1 MSYSGNVH
9 EISFDEK
16 QILLIGTAHI
26 SQSSVDEVNSVID
39 QEKPDTVCI
48 ELCSSRHQAM
58 LDKDQWKN
66 MDIYKVV
73 REGKSF
79 LLFANLIMT
88 AFQKR
93 LGSQLGV
100 KPGAEM
106 LEAANAAERVGAELI
121 LADRDVK
128 ITLQRTWRGMTFWG
142 RMKVLSQLL
151 ASLFVREE
159 ISKEEIEKL
168 KESDALSEAMQMLA
182 EQSPEMKRI
191 LIDERDQFMAEKIK
205 LAQGKRIVAVVGAGH
220 VKGLTAELER
230 EHNLAELETVPPPG
244 KIGTWLK
251 WGIPT
256 LIVGLVA
263 YGFFTVETDVSIE
276 MIQRWFLI
284 NGTLSALGTAIAFG
298 HPITIATAF
307 VAAPFTSLNPAVAAG
322 WVAGLVEAFLRKPQ
336 VRDFESLADDITHL
350 RGFWQNNITRILL
363 VVMFANLGSAIGT
376 FVGGFAIASYFDRE
390 AEIFH
395 VQKLM

>member
-26 SQSSVDEVNSVID
+26 SQSSVDEVNSVIY

-106 LEAANAAERVGAELI
+106 IEGANAAERVGAELI

-128 ITLQRTWRGMTFWG
+128 ITLQRTWRGMTFWS

-220 VKGLTAELER
+220 VKGLMAELER

-256 LIVGLVA
+256 LIVVLVV

-322 WVAGLVEAFLRKPQ
+322 WVAGLVEAYLRKPQ

-350 RGFWQNNITRILL
+350 KGFWKNNITRILL

-376 FVGGFAIASYFDRE
+376 FVGGFAIAS
-390 AEIFH
+390 
-395 VQKLM
+395 LL

>member
-1 MSYSGNVH
+1 MTYSGNVH
-9 EISFDEK
+9 EILIDEK

-26 SQSSVDEVNSVID
+26 SQSSVDEVNDVIE

-58 LDKDQWKN
+58 MDKDQWKN
-66 MDIYKVV
+66 MDIFKVV

-106 LEAANAAERVGAELI
+106 LAAAEASERVNSELL

-128 ITLQRTWRGMTFWG
+128 ITLQRTWRGMPFWG

-151 ASLFVREE
+151 ASLFIREE

-168 KESDALSEAMQMLA
+168 KESDALSEAMQMLTD
-182 EQSPEMKRI
+182 QSPDMKRI
-191 LIDERDQFMAEKIK
+191 LIDERDQFMAEKIRQ
-205 LAQGKRIVAVVGAGH
+205 APGKRIVAVVGAGH
-220 VKGLTAELER
+220 VKGLTGELER

-244 KIGTWLK
+244 KLGIWLK

-256 LIVGLVA
+256 LIVGLIG
-263 YGFFTVETDVSIE
+263 YGFFAVDPDVSIE

-284 NGTLSALGTAIAFG
+284 NGTLSAIGTAIAFG

-336 VRDFESLADDITHL
+336 VRDFENLADDITHL

-376 FVGGFAIASYFDRE
+376 FAGGFAIAS
-390 AEIFH
+390 
-395 VQKLM
+395 LL

>member
-1 MSYSGNVH
+1 MNYSGNVH
-9 EISFDEK
+9 EIVLKEK

-26 SQSSVDEVNSVID
+26 SQSSVDEVKHVIE

-58 LDKDQWKN
+58 LNKDQWKN

-106 LEAANAAERVGAELI
+106 LEAKNAAERVGAELI

-142 RMKVLSQLL
+142 RIKILSQLF
-151 ASLFVREE
+151 ASFFIREE
-159 ISKEEIEKL
+159 ISKEEIEAL
-168 KESDALSEAMQMLA
+168 KESDALSEAMQLLA
-182 EQSPEMKRI
+182 EQSPDMKRI
-191 LIDERDQFMAEKIK
+191 LIDERDQFMAEKIRQAK
-205 LAQGKRIVAVVGAGH
+205 GKRIVVVVGAGH
-220 VKGLTAELER
+220 VKGLTGELDR
-230 EHNLAELETVPPPG
+230 EHHLAELETVPPPG
-244 KIGTWLK
+244 RIGTWLK
-251 WGIPT
+251 WGIPV
-256 LIVGLVA
+256 LIMGLVA
-263 YGFFTVETDVSIE
+263 YGFFTVETDVSID

-322 WVAGLVEAFLRKPQ
+322 WVAGLVEAILRKPQ
-336 VRDFESLADDITHL
+336 VRDFENLADDITHL
-350 RGFWQNNITRILL
+350 KGFWNNNITRILL
-363 VVMFANLGSAIGT
+363 VVIFANLGSAIGT
-376 FVGGFAIASYFDRE
+376 FVGGFAIAS
-390 AEIFH
+390 
-395 VQKLM
+395 LL

>member
-1 MSYSGNVH
+1 MTYSGNVH
-9 EISFDEK
+9 EILLDEK

-26 SQSSVDEVNSVID
+26 SQSSVDEVNDVIE

-48 ELCSSRHQAM
+48 ELCASRHQAM
-58 LDKDQWKN
+58 MDKDQWKN
-66 MDIYKVV
+66 MDIFKVV

-106 LEAANAAERVGAELI
+106 LAAAQASERVNAELV

-128 ITLQRTWRGMTFWG
+128 VTLQRTWRGMPFWA

-151 ASLFVREE
+151 ASLFIREE

-168 KESDALSEAMQMLA
+168 KESDALSEAMEMLA
-182 EQSPEMKRI
+182 DQSPEMKRI
-191 LIDERDQFMAEKIK
+191 LIDERDQFMAEKIRQ
-205 LAQGKRIVAVVGAGH
+205 APGKRIVAVVGAGH
-220 VKGLTAELER
+220 VKGLTEELER

-244 KIGTWLK
+244 KLGIWLK
-251 WGIPT
+251 WGIPA
-256 LIVGLVA
+256 LIVSLIG
-263 YGFFTVETDVSIE
+263 YGFFAIDTDVSIE

-284 NGTLSALGTAIAFG
+284 NGTLSAIGTALAFG

-336 VRDFESLADDITHL
+336 VRDFENLADDITHL

-376 FVGGFAIASYFDRE
+376 FAGGFAIAS
-390 AEIFH
+390 
-395 VQKLM
+395 LL

>member
-1 MSYSGNVH
+1 MTYSGNVH
-9 EISFDEK
+9 EILIDKK

-26 SQSSVDEVNSVID
+26 SQSSVDEVNDVIE

-48 ELCSSRHQAM
+48 ELCASRHQAM
-58 LDKDQWKN
+58 MDKDQWKN
-66 MDIYKVV
+66 MDIFKVV

-106 LEAANAAERVGAELI
+106 LAAAEASERVNSELL

-128 ITLQRTWRGMTFWG
+128 ITLQRTWRGMPFWG

-151 ASLFVREE
+151 ASLFIREE

-182 EQSPEMKRI
+182 DQSPDMKRI
-191 LIDERDQFMAEKIK
+191 LIDERDQFMAEKIRQ
-205 LAQGKRIVAVVGAGH
+205 APGKRIVAVVGAGH
-220 VKGLTAELER
+220 VKGLTGELER

-244 KIGTWLK
+244 KLGIWLK

-256 LIVGLVA
+256 LIVGLIG
-263 YGFFTVETDVSIE
+263 YGFFAVDTDVSIE

-284 NGTLSALGTAIAFG
+284 NGTLSAIGTAIAFG

-336 VRDFESLADDITHL
+336 VRDFENLADDITHL

-376 FVGGFAIASYFDRE
+376 FAGGFAIAS
-390 AEIFH
+390 
-395 VQKLM
+395 LL

>member
-1 MSYSGNVH
+1 MTYSGNVH
-9 EISFDEK
+9 EILIDEK

-26 SQSSVDEVNSVID
+26 SQSSVDEVNDVIE

-48 ELCSSRHQAM
+48 ELCASRHQAM
-58 LDKDQWKN
+58 MDKDQWKN
-66 MDIYKVV
+66 MDIFKVV

-106 LEAANAAERVGAELI
+106 LAAAEASERVNSELL

-128 ITLQRTWRGMTFWG
+128 ITLQRTWRGMPFWG

-151 ASLFVREE
+151 ASLFIREE

-168 KESDALSEAMQMLA
+168 KESDALSEAMQMLTD
-182 EQSPEMKRI
+182 QSPDMKRI
-191 LIDERDQFMAEKIK
+191 LIDERDQFMAEKIRQ
-205 LAQGKRIVAVVGAGH
+205 APGKRIVAVVGAGH
-220 VKGLTAELER
+220 VKGLTGELER
-230 EHNLAELETVPPPG
+230 EHNLTELETVPPPG
-244 KIGTWLK
+244 KLGIWLK

-256 LIVGLVA
+256 LIVGLIG
-263 YGFFTVETDVSIE
+263 YGFFAVDPDVSIE

-284 NGTLSALGTAIAFG
+284 NGTLSAIGTAIAFG

-336 VRDFESLADDITHL
+336 VRDFENLADDITHL

-376 FVGGFAIASYFDRE
+376 FAGGFAIAS
-390 AEIFH
+390 
-395 VQKLM
+395 LL

>member
-9 EISFDEK
+9 EITFEEK

-26 SQSSVDEVNSVID
+26 SQSSVDEVDYIIN

-48 ELCSSRHQAM
+48 ELCPSRHQTM
-58 LDKDQWKN
+58 LEKNQWKK
-66 MDIYKVV
+66 MDIFKVV

-106 LEAANAAERVGAELI
+106 LEAANAAERVNAALV

-128 ITLQRTWRGMTFWG
+128 ITLQRTWRGMPFWE
-142 RMKVLSQLL
+142 RMKVLGQLL

-182 EQSPEMKRI
+182 EQSPEMKHI
-191 LIDERDQFMAEKIK
+191 LIDERDQFMAEKIRQ
-205 LAQGKRIVAVVGAGH
+205 AQGKRIVAVVGAGH
-220 VKGLTAELER
+220 VKGLIAELER
-230 EHNLAELETVPPPG
+230 EHNLAELEAVPPPG
-244 KIGTWLK
+244 KVGIWLK
-251 WGIPT
+251 WGVPA
-256 LIVGLVA
+256 LIVGLIG

-298 HPITIATAF
+298 HPITIATSF

-322 WVAGLVEAFLRKPQ
+322 WVAGLVEALLRKPQ
-336 VRDFESLADDITHL
+336 VRDFENLANDITHL

-376 FVGGFAIASYFDRE
+376 FAGGFAIAS
-390 AEIFH
+390 
-395 VQKLM
+395 LL

>member
-205 LAQGKRIVAVVGAGH
+205 LAKGKRIVAVVGAGH

-284 NGTLSALGTAIAFG
+284 NGSLSALGTAIAFG

-322 WVAGLVEAFLRKPQ
+322 WVAGLVEAILRKPQ

-376 FVGGFAIASYFDRE
+376 FVGGFAIAS
-390 AEIFH
+390 
-395 VQKLM
+395 LL

>member
-9 EISFDEK
+9 EISLDEK

-151 ASLFVREE
+151 ASLFVHEE
-159 ISKEEIEKL
+159 ISKEDIEKL

-376 FVGGFAIASYFDRE
+376 FVGGFAIAS
-390 AEIFH
+390 
-395 VQKLM
+395 LL

>member
-26 SQSSVDEVNSVID
+26 SQSSADEVNSVID

-106 LEAANAAERVGAELI
+106 LEAANAADRIGAELI

-151 ASLFVREE
+151 ASLFVRED

-244 KIGTWLK
+244 KIGTCLK

-322 WVAGLVEAFLRKPQ
+322 WVAGLVEAILRKPQ

-350 RGFWQNNITRILL
+350 RGFWRNNITRILL

-376 FVGGFAIASYFDRE
+376 FVGGFAIAS
-390 AEIFH
+390 
-395 VQKLM
+395 LL

>member
-1 MSYSGNVH
+1 MTYSGNVH
-9 EISFDEK
+9 EILIDEK

-26 SQSSVDEVNSVID
+26 SQSSVDEVNDVIE

-48 ELCSSRHQAM
+48 ELCASRHQAM
-58 LDKDQWKN
+58 MDKDQWKN
-66 MDIYKVV
+66 MDIFKVV

-106 LEAANAAERVGAELI
+106 LAAAEASERVNSELL

-128 ITLQRTWRGMTFWG
+128 ITLQRTWRGMPFWG

-151 ASLFVREE
+151 ASLFIREE

-168 KESDALSEAMQMLA
+168 KESDALSEAMQMLTD
-182 EQSPEMKRI
+182 QSPDMKRI
-191 LIDERDQFMAEKIK
+191 LIDERDQFMAEKIRQ
-205 LAQGKRIVAVVGAGH
+205 APGKRIVAVVGAGH
-220 VKGLTAELER
+220 VKGLTGELER

-244 KIGTWLK
+244 KLGIWLK

-256 LIVGLVA
+256 LIVGLIG
-263 YGFFTVETDVSIE
+263 YGFFAVDPDVSIE

-284 NGTLSALGTAIAFG
+284 NGTLSAIGTAIAFG

-336 VRDFESLADDITHL
+336 VRDFENLADDITHL

-376 FVGGFAIASYFDRE
+376 FAGGFAIAS
-390 AEIFH
+390 
-395 VQKLM
+395 LL

>member
-220 VKGLTAELER
+220 VKGLMAELER

-256 LIVGLVA
+256 LIVVLVV

-350 RGFWQNNITRILL
+350 KGFWQNNITRILL

-376 FVGGFAIASYFDRE
+376 FVGGFAIAS
-390 AEIFH
+390 
-395 VQKLM
+395 LL

>member
-1 MSYSGNVH
+1 MTYSGNVH
-9 EISFDEK
+9 EILIDEK

-26 SQSSVDEVNSVID
+26 SQSSVDEVNDVIE

-48 ELCSSRHQAM
+48 ELCASRHQAM
-58 LDKDQWKN
+58 MGKDQWKN
-66 MDIYKVV
+66 MDIFKVV

-106 LEAANAAERVGAELI
+106 LAAAQASERVNSELL

-128 ITLQRTWRGMTFWG
+128 ITLQRTWRGMPFWG

-151 ASLFVREE
+151 ASLFIREE

-182 EQSPEMKRI
+182 DQSPDMKRI
-191 LIDERDQFMAEKIK
+191 LIDERDQFMAEKIRQ
-205 LAQGKRIVAVVGAGH
+205 APGKRIVAVVGAGH
-220 VKGLTAELER
+220 VKGLTGELER

-244 KIGTWLK
+244 KLGIWLK

-256 LIVGLVA
+256 LIVGLIG
-263 YGFFTVETDVSIE
+263 YGFFAVDTDVSIE

-284 NGTLSALGTAIAFG
+284 NGTLSAIGTAIAFG
-298 HPITIATAF
+298 HPITVATAF

-336 VRDFESLADDITHL
+336 VRDFENLADDITHL

-376 FVGGFAIASYFDRE
+376 FAGGFAIAS
-390 AEIFH
+390 
-395 VQKLM
+395 LL

>member
-1 MSYSGNVH
+1 MTYSGNVH
-9 EISFDEK
+9 EILIDEK

-26 SQSSVDEVNSVID
+26 SQSSVDEVNDVIE

-48 ELCSSRHQAM
+48 ELCASRHQAM
-58 LDKDQWKN
+58 MDKDQWKN
-66 MDIYKVV
+66 MDIFKVV

-106 LEAANAAERVGAELI
+106 LAAAEASERVNSELL

-128 ITLQRTWRGMTFWG
+128 ITLQRTWRGMPFWG

-151 ASLFVREE
+151 ASLFIREE

-182 EQSPEMKRI
+182 DQSPDMKRI
-191 LIDERDQFMAEKIK
+191 LIDERDQFMAEKIRQ
-205 LAQGKRIVAVVGAGH
+205 APGKRIVAVVGAGH
-220 VKGLTAELER
+220 VKGLTGELER

-244 KIGTWLK
+244 KFGIWLK

-256 LIVGLVA
+256 LIVGLIG
-263 YGFFTVETDVSIE
+263 YGFFAVDTDVSIE

-284 NGTLSALGTAIAFG
+284 NGTLSAIGTAIAFG

-336 VRDFESLADDITHL
+336 VRDFENLADDITHL

-376 FVGGFAIASYFDRE
+376 FAGGFAIAS
-390 AEIFH
+390 
-395 VQKLM
+395 LL

>member
-159 ISKEEIEKL
+159 ISKEDIEKL

-205 LAQGKRIVAVVGAGH
+205 LAQGKKIVAVVGAGH
-220 VKGLTAELER
+220 VKGLMAELER

-376 FVGGFAIASYFDRE
+376 FVGGFAIAS
-390 AEIFH
+390 
-395 VQKLM
+395 LL

>member
-1 MSYSGNVH
+1 MTYSGNVH
-9 EISFDEK
+9 EILIDEK

-26 SQSSVDEVNSVID
+26 SQSSVDEVNDVIE

-48 ELCSSRHQAM
+48 ELCASRHQAM
-58 LDKDQWKN
+58 MDKDQWKN
-66 MDIYKVV
+66 MDIFKVV

-106 LEAANAAERVGAELI
+106 LAAVQASERVNSELL

-128 ITLQRTWRGMTFWG
+128 ITLQRTWRGMPFWG

-151 ASLFVREE
+151 ASLFIREE

-182 EQSPEMKRI
+182 DQSPDMKRI
-191 LIDERDQFMAEKIK
+191 LIDERDQFMAEKIRQ
-205 LAQGKRIVAVVGAGH
+205 APGKRIVAVVGAGH
-220 VKGLTAELER
+220 VKGLTGELER
-230 EHNLAELETVPPPG
+230 EHNLAELETLPPPG
-244 KIGTWLK
+244 KLGIWLK

-256 LIVGLVA
+256 LIVGLIG
-263 YGFFTVETDVSIE
+263 YGFFAVDTDVSIE

-284 NGTLSALGTAIAFG
+284 NGTLSAIGTAIAFG

-336 VRDFESLADDITHL
+336 VRDFENLADDITHL

-376 FVGGFAIASYFDRE
+376 FAGGFAIAS
-390 AEIFH
+390 
-395 VQKLM
+395 LL